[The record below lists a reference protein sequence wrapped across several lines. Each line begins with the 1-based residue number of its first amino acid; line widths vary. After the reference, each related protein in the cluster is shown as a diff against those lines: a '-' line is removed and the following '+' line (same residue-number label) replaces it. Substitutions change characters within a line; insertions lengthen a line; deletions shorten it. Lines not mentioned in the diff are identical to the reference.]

1 MRGGTAFAIAMCA
14 AWGSAVTL
22 AAARPETAVAAASSD
37 SVFAETGADT
47 VFFSPSEYD
56 SASALGDSLGVFDLG
71 FWGSPRAVRPSHR
84 GAELAAQKSLWE
96 LLAGVPEVR
105 WSGGS
110 GAMGGLEAIHLRG
123 RYMRRATLMA
133 DGAPMGPDLNA
144 ATPAVL
150 DSFTVLDG
158 ILPHQDVLLDGAEA
172 VEVHY
177 DKRGAE
183 SREGHLSLG
192 RGDFQSRFSS
202 IAYKGWNPS
211 WWFGLDFSGASF
223 GRAAS
228 YDSYI
233 RDGGGF
239 GGGLRLGSDAKLSV
253 RARRFKSKVV
263 RYAGDK
269 TKSSLGSLLVSGESS
284 SAQTASWRARAYYLG
299 GRYEY
304 FENGPQ
310 LEDDV
315 WSVGGGFDYWPAG
328 TEGAHRLSLGFRRES
343 IERSVGPF
351 LIPEGFEIYG
361 PPDEGARRSSDLSL
375 AYTTGMGSGGA
386 RVTALVRVDHKSLFG
401 WRPTLQSQLRT
412 ELGSWGKLVVSG
424 GRSSYM
430 PGFLEIYAP
439 RDETARPTWY
449 MASDLDPETEW
460 SLSTRLALGMGRW
473 TAAVGAYG
481 VLRDHVLA
489 PPSEWLGLNRGSVPI
504 VALPVEDFGEGS
516 GAGAWIS
523 MRRAVGSWLD
533 AGGLYSVQRV
543 RVGGVTAP
551 FQPQHKAG
559 LWVQGEVG
567 FFENDMRLGVLLKGC
582 FYSSQQTH
590 LDFELPS
597 YGVGE
602 GMAYVAIADITF
614 FYQLKNLETRARPSR
629 ILDAE
634 AGEYLLQPGPEVRM
648 GLVWYLPD

>member
-1 MRGGTAFAIAMCA
+1 
-14 AWGSAVTL
+14 
-22 AAARPETAVAAASSD
+22 
-37 SVFAETGADT
+37 
-47 VFFSPSEYD
+47 
-56 SASALGDSLGVFDLG
+56 
-71 FWGSPRAVRPSHR
+71 
-84 GAELAAQKSLWE
+84 
-96 LLAGVPEVR
+96 
-105 WSGGS
+105 
-110 GAMGGLEAIHLRG
+110 MGGLEAIHLRG
-123 RYMRRATLMA
+123 RYMRRATLIA

-150 DSFTVLDG
+150 DSFAILDG
-158 ILPHQDVLLDGAEA
+158 VLPHQDVLLDGAEA
-172 VEVHY
+172 VEVSY
-177 DKRGAE
+177 DERGAE
-183 SREGHLSLG
+183 SREGHLALG

-202 IAYKGWNPS
+202 IAYKGWKPS

-228 YDSYI
+228 YDSYT

-263 RYAGDK
+263 RYTGDK
-269 TKSSLGSLLVSGESS
+269 TKSSLGSLLLSGESS
-284 SAQTASWRARAYYLG
+284 SPRTASWRARAYYLG
-299 GRYEY
+299 SRYEY
-304 FENGPQ
+304 FENGPD
-310 LEDDV
+310 LEDDI
-315 WSVGGGFDYWPAG
+315 WSVGGGFDYWPVG

-375 AYTTGMGSGGA
+375 AYAGGMGSRGA
-386 RVTALVRVDHKSLFG
+386 RVTALVRVDHKTLFG
-401 WRPTLQSQLRT
+401 WGPTLEAELRT
-412 ELGSWGKLVVSG
+412 ELGSWGRLVVSG

-460 SLSTRLALGMGRW
+460 NMFMRLALRRGQW
-473 TAAVGAYG
+473 TAAAGAYG
-481 VLRDHVLA
+481 ALRDHALA
-489 PPSEWLGLNRGSVPI
+489 PPSEWLGLNRGVLPV
-504 VALPVEDFGEGS
+504 VAFPVEDLGDGTS
-516 GAGAWIS
+516 AGAWVS
-523 MRRAVGSWLD
+523 VRRPVGSWLN
-533 AGGLYSVQRV
+533 AGGLYSIQRA
-543 RVGGVTAP
+543 RAGGVTAP

-559 LWVQGEVG
+559 LWVLGELGV
-567 FFENDMRLGVLLKGC
+567 FENDMRLGVLLKGY
-582 FYSSQQTH
+582 FYSSQETH

-629 ILDAE
+629 ILDVE
-634 AGEYLLQPGPEVRM
+634 AGEYFLQPGPEVRM
-648 GLVWYLPD
+648 GLVWYLPG